1 MTHPLHLGRVLT
13 GSESGQSQPDKDI
26 PEILRALGEEKID
39 WRGFVSHKAD
49 FASINKAISE
59 MRGGAPIH
67 TLLEIPVS

>member
-1 MTHPLHLGRVLT
+1 VLT

-39 WRGFVSHKAD
+39 WRGFVSHKA
-49 FASINKAISE
+49 ISE